1 MELNTIQGQ
10 RLIDVQGMSHESSV
24 FGPPH
29 RCGGLCNVLVDKMD
43 HESSI
48 FGLPPIQAE
57 SEESPES
64 IKIRQT
70 NLKKTIAMAVINA
83 CLERVK
89 IETLL
94 RMEKRLQEEGLEGF
108 KLVFNGG
115 SIIDEL
121 AKVDVSGQSRGE

>member
-1 MELNTIQGQ
+1 
-10 RLIDVQGMSHESSV
+10 V
-24 FGPPH
+24 F
-29 RCGGLCNVLVDKMD
+29 GGLCNVLVDKMD

-48 FGLPPIQAE
+48 FGLPPTQME

-64 IKIRQT
+64 LKIRQI
-70 NLKKTIAMAVINA
+70 NMKKTIAWRVINA

-94 RMEKRLQEEGLEGF
+94 RMEKTLQEEGLEGF
-108 KLVFNGG
+108 KLVLNGG

-121 AKVDVSGQSRGE
+121 AKIDVSDLSPGE